1 MEKKLKTPFE
11 VGFAYRFCCILVA
24 LSLPFLATQARAQAD
39 SVKKTPPAGVPSGLP
54 GGEKLTVPPIFV
66 GDVGATPARR
76 VAPRRLTWQDSL
88 RMVTAADSTARQVI
102 GNATRSLYSVKPKA
116 GAVAPPP
123 LPTPPPVQTPKD
135 TPKPAAVAPIAPVAP
150 PKSDTTRKDTLA
162 TVKID
167 TTPRVTAS
175 DNPLEKLSAA
185 ATKDSLEKMQA
196 DSLIAANAPPSLFSR
211 EIYTRH
217 FLFFTMLVML
227 IMMVIALQMGRG
239 VVSNV
244 YQSLINDSTLRLV
257 YRDQIGWGNLAYLS
271 LYVLFWINLGIFIF
285 LTLNQWGIQTGL
297 GQGLRMLLCI
307 GGVGLVYFIKHLLL
321 YVLAAIFPVAKEVK
335 LYNFII
341 IITGIVIGLV
351 LAPVNIFML
360 FASDSLRHI
369 LIYVGL
375 GAIGLMYVVRVLRS
389 FFVNASLLL
398 DNKFHF
404 LLYLC
409 AVEIAPALI
418 LVKFILNQTR

>member
-1 MEKKLKTPFE
+1 MEKKLKTR
-11 VGFAYRFCCILVA
+11 FAYHFCCILVA

-39 SVKKTPPAGVPSGLP
+39 SVKKTPPAGVPAGLP
-54 GGEKLTVPPIFV
+54 GGDRLTVPPIFV

-102 GNATRSLYSVKPKA
+102 GNATRSLYSVKPKV

-135 TPKPAAVAPIAPVAP
+135 TPKPAAVVPLAPAKP
-150 PKSDTTRKDTLA
+150 DTTRKDTLRRDTLA
-162 TVKID
+162 TAIVD
-167 TTPRVTAS
+167 TTPRITES
-175 DNPLEKLSAA
+175 DNLLDKLSEA

-196 DSLIAANAPPSLFSR
+196 DSLISANAPPSLFSR

-227 IMMVIALQMGRG
+227 ILMVIALQMGRG

-271 LYVLFWINLGIFIF
+271 LYALFWINLGIFIF

-297 GQGLRMLLCI
+297 GQGWRMLLCI

-321 YVLAAIFPVAKEVK
+321 YVLATIFPVAKEVK

-341 IITGIVIGLV
+341 IITGIVIGLA
-351 LAPVNIFML
+351 LAPINIFML
-360 FASDSLRHI
+360 FASDNLRHI

-375 GAIGLMYVVRVLRS
+375 GTIGLMYIVRVLRS

-418 LVKFILNQTR
+418 LIKFILNQTR